1 VFIQNLTRFPSI
13 KKKKKRLLW
22 LTQLYDTKSGFDLD
36 FRVDFVHFRKMK
48 LGYVFPQTLRV
59 FIQLRTDHAH
69 ERARVLAVYVFLV
82 RS

>member
-13 KKKKKRLLW
+13 KKKKKIIVVDPTVRP
-22 LTQLYDTKSGFDLD
+22 KSGFDLD